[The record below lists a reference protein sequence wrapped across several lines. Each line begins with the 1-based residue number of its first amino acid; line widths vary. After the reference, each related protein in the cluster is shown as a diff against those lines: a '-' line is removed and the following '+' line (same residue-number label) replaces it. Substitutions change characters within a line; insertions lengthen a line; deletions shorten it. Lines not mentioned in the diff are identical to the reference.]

1 MTFERMLQEME
12 EAKKA
17 AAEEAARV
25 AAEKKKEKEKKE
37 AAAAA
42 AKQANAA
49 AAAAAQQQA
58 AAAAQQPPDYAAGL
72 NAAPATPAAAVNV
85 TPAYA
90 PPTPTPLQVTA
101 LSVMSIQFSIPYHW
115 TGLGKRH
122 FWETACL
129 SNFPRIV
136 GTYYVIKRKESRI
149 SGIVNIRSAYFLN

>member
-1 MTFERMLQEME
+1 MSCCKRLGSPGMMSPTGFYEHFNITISHFQMTFERLLQEME

-72 NAAPATPAAAVNV
+72 NAAPATPAAAVSV

-90 PPTPTPLQVTA
+90 PPTPTPLQVTL
-101 LSVMSIQFSIPYHW
+101 LSVMSKQFSLP
-115 TGLGKRH
+115 
-122 FWETACL
+122 
-129 SNFPRIV
+129 
-136 GTYYVIKRKESRI
+136 
-149 SGIVNIRSAYFLN
+149 LN

>member
-1 MTFERMLQEME
+1 MTFERLLQEME

-101 LSVMSIQFSIPYHW
+101 LLVMSKNFPYHW
-115 TGLGKRH
+115 TRLGNRY
-122 FWETACL
+122 FGETVSL
-129 SNFPRIV
+129 ISQ
-136 GTYYVIKRKESRI
+136 ESRYVLL
-149 SGIVNIRSAYFLN
+149 GD